1 MQEFRRILPERVVDK
16 TVISIENAVRVLH
29 DGGIVIIPTDTVY
42 GVAARSDIS
51 EAEARIYQIKG
62 RDRSKPLP
70 LLAADVGAVQEY
82 GAKIGPL
89 EKRLADR
96 FWPGPLTII
105 LKVEERTE
113 GFRVP
118 DHPVAVE
125 LIRAAGGTLRVTS
138 ANLSGELPALTA
150 EDAVESLGDGV
161 DAVVDA
167 GRTPGATPST
177 VVAIE
182 GDEEAW
188 KLNILR
194 DGVLSRAE
202 LESVLNG

>member
-1 MQEFRRILPERVVDK
+1 V
-16 TVISIENAVRVLH
+16 TNIENAVRTLQ
-29 DGGIVIIPTDTVY
+29 DGGIVVIPTDTVY
-42 GVAARSDIS
+42 GVAARSDVS
-51 EAEARIYQIKG
+51 GAEDRIYQLKG
-62 RDRSKPLP
+62 RDRKKPLP
-70 LLAADVGAVQEY
+70 LLAADLGAVQAY
-82 GAKIGPL
+82 GARIGPL
-89 EKRLADR
+89 ERRLADR

-105 LKVEERTE
+105 LKVDGGTE

-138 ANLSGELPALTA
+138 ANLSGEPPALTA
-150 EDAVESLGDGV
+150 DEAVKSLGDGV

-188 KLNILR
+188 TLNVLR
-194 DGVLSRAE
+194 DGVISRAE